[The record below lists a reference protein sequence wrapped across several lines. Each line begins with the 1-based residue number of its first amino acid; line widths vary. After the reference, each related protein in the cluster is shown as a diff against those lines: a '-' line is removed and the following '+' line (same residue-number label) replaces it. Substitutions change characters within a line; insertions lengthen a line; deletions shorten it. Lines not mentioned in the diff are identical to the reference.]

1 MKSPEEIKKGLAYC
15 DSRDHMHNGCAGGC
29 PYWRDEYGC
38 HSTEMKIDALGYIQ
52 QLEERIAKLD
62 KLASSRL
69 RRMKLF
75 RERASMYIKECV
87 QLRNRV
93 KKLEEQAQQWVSVKD
108 RLPKRVPGRY
118 LVSLH
123 GEIYATMWEY
133 DAWNEKYAF
142 KIDHE
147 TIPGVT
153 HWMKVSEPPK
163 EG

>member
-1 MKSPEEIKKGLAYC
+1 MKSPEEIKDGLKCCYITEDTLECRDCPYIYNGYECVNIMAKDALAYI
-15 DSRDHMHNGCAGGC
+15 
-29 PYWRDEYGC
+29 Y
-38 HSTEMKIDALGYIQ
+38 
-52 QLEERIAKLD
+52 QLENKIADLD

-69 RRMKLF
+69 RKMKMF
-75 RERASMYIKECV
+75 RERASKYTKECV
-87 QLRNRV
+87 QLRNRA

-123 GEIYATMWEY
+123 GEIYATTWEY

-142 KIDHE
+142 MIDHE

>member
-1 MKSPEEIKKGLAYC
+1 MKSPEEIKKGLENCANGNCRDC
-15 DSRDHMHNGCAGGC
+15 DYEVECMLTNGDGKTK
-29 PYWRDEYGC
+29 Y
-38 HSTEMKIDALGYIQ
+38 MFDALGYIQ
-52 QLEERIAKLD
+52 QLEGLT
-62 KLASSRL
+62 SSRL
-69 RRMKLF
+69 RRMKMF
-75 RERASMYIKECV
+75 RERANTYIKECV

-163 EG
+163 EEEHE